1 MRLLFFCNG
10 LAWHCTVAVT
20 VLWGPSKHRMG
31 LAEINPMCK
40 RSRINNTLCMVD
52 FDVES
57 EQVKDTIAR

>member
-1 MRLLFFCNG
+1 MRLLFFVMDG
-10 LAWHCTVAVT
+10 LALQVAVT
-20 VLWGPSKHRMG
+20 VLCGPSKHRMG

>member
-1 MRLLFFCNG
+1 MDG
-10 LAWHCTVAVT
+10 LALQVAVT
-20 VLWGPSKHRMG
+20 VLWAPSKHRMG